1 MLKVSLRENIKGV
14 FKISRNRKIQYLNVL
29 PVVTI
34 AFILYKLIDNV
45 GALANGFKFL
55 GSILSPFFWAFGIAY
70 FLNPQMKYF
79 EQKFKM
85 KRVFSLI
92 TVYIIFLGIMAF
104 TIGIIVPSL
113 YDNVKQIVV
122 EIPDYAIETEKFIN
136 QNIEKFN
143 IIEDENATSH
153 IQDNLTKFVEKSGKY
168 IESWFTLA
176 VTKIIDFTSGFF
188 KFIIG
193 IIISV
198 YMLSDKEKLI
208 LGTKRIMYAS
218 LGNERGDVL
227 VNLGREVDAIFSKY
241 IIGKFIDSVI
251 IGVLCIILLTAIK
264 TPYAL
269 LISIIVGI
277 TNMIPYFGPFI
288 GMAFGGII
296 VVFSNPIMALWVVI
310 VVFLLQQFDGWYL
323 GPKILGDK
331 VGLSPLFIIFSV
343 IVGGGLFGVL
353 GMFLGVPFIATI
365 KLFLD
370 RMVDKK
376 LEQNEEAAVQ

>member
-1 MLKVSLRENIKGV
+1 MGRSK
-14 FKISRNRKIQYLNVL
+14 KIPYLSVL

-34 AFILYKLIDNV
+34 ALIIYKLVDNV
-45 GALANGFKFL
+45 GIIANGFKFL
-55 GSILSPFFWAFGIAY
+55 GSILLPFFWAFGIAY

-79 EQKFKM
+79 EHKFKM

-92 TVYIIFLGIMAF
+92 TVYVIFLGILAF
-104 TIGIIVPSL
+104 TVGIIVPSL

-122 EIPDYAIETEKFIN
+122 EVPEYAAETEKFIN
-136 QNIEKFN
+136 KNIEKFS
-143 IIEDENATSH
+143 IIEDENATTY
-153 IQDNLTKFVEKSGKY
+153 IRDNLTKFVEKSGKH
-168 IESWFTLA
+168 IESGLTLA
-176 VTKIIDFTSGFF
+176 VTKIIGFTSGLF

-198 YMLSDKEKLI
+198 YMLNDKEKLI
-208 LGTKRIMYAS
+208 AGIKRIIYAS
-218 LGNERGDVL
+218 LGNERADSL
-227 VNLGREVDAIFSKY
+227 VSLEREVDAIFSRY
-241 IIGKFIDSVI
+241 IVGKFIDSAI
-251 IGVLCIILLTAIK
+251 IGVLCIILLGIIK

-288 GMAFGGII
+288 GMVFGFFI
-296 VVFSNPIMALWVVI
+296 VVFSSPIMALWVVI

-370 RMVDKK
+370 RIIDKK
-376 LEQNEEAAVQ
+376 LDRKAKAIAP